1 MLRRLAQVLKLF
13 FTINHFIFKLFI
25 VKRNIKKYILC
36 SRCVSHWKN
45 RVNTSTYNIDPLL
58 QLGCILSV
66 KRPTLRSLIFV
77 ALCCVFWPSF
87 RCCVHPKLVETFF
100 LFFFFSDEK
109 EEEPNERVCFSDTL
123 KLVNSQT
130 LGDTQTLVNYLRV
143 NSIFPFLVNFVIFL
157 FKGG

>member
-1 MLRRLAQVLKLF
+1 MATKNIFLNKLYVWIETSIF
-13 FTINHFIFKLFI
+13 FMFPFCFTL
-25 VKRNIKKYILC
+25 
-36 SRCVSHWKN
+36 KN
-45 RVNTSTYNIDPLL
+45 RVNTPTYNIDPLL
-58 QLGCILSV
+58 QLGYILSV

-100 LFFFFSDEK
+100 LFFFFIDEK
-109 EEEPNERVCFSDTL
+109 EEPNERVCFSDTL
-123 KLVNSQT
+123 KLVDSQT

-143 NSIFPFLVNFVIFL
+143 NSIFPFLVHFVIFL